1 MIKNGHE
8 GTSWSEKNI
17 RIYDTTKEKIRHRHG
32 ENIEH
37 MYLTTDLCP
46 QYINK
51 LLLFNNRETNKPCL
65 KWANELKDT

>member
-1 MIKNGHE
+1 M
-8 GTSWSEKNI
+8 
-17 RIYDTTKEKIRHRHG
+17 KEKIRHRHG